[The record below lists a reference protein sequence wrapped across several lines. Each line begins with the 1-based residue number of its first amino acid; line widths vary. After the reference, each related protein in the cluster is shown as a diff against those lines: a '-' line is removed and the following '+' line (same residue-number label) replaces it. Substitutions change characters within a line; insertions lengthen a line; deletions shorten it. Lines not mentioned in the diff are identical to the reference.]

1 MQITQLNELI
11 YIYQEI
17 REMCNL
23 GDYVENKG
31 IEKGLAK
38 GIEETTLK
46 FIGFIQNMMKNN
58 DMSVEEE
65 FDMMQ
70 IPAKEREEY
79 LTYLNNISK

>member
-1 MQITQLNELI
+1 
-11 YIYQEI
+11 
-17 REMCNL
+17 MCNL

-31 IEKGLAK
+31 MAKGITK

-58 DMSVEEE
+58 DMSAEEV

-79 LTYLNNISK
+79 LTYLNHASK

>member
-1 MQITQLNELI
+1 
-11 YIYQEI
+11 
-17 REMCNL
+17 MCNL

-31 IEKGLAK
+31 MAK

-58 DMSVEEE
+58 NMSAEEV

-79 LTYLNNISK
+79 LTYLNHTSK

>member
-1 MQITQLNELI
+1 MDNETRK
-11 YIYQEI
+11 EI
-17 REMCNL
+17 REMFNL

-58 DMSVEEE
+58 DMSVEEV

-70 IPAKEREEY
+70 IPEEKRKKYRQY
-79 LTYLNNISK
+79 LKYPS

>member
-1 MQITQLNELI
+1 
-11 YIYQEI
+11 
-17 REMCNL
+17 MCNL

-31 IEKGLAK
+31 IEKGMAEGMAKGMTEGITK

-58 DMSVEEE
+58 NMSAEEV

-79 LTYLNNISK
+79 LTYLNHASK